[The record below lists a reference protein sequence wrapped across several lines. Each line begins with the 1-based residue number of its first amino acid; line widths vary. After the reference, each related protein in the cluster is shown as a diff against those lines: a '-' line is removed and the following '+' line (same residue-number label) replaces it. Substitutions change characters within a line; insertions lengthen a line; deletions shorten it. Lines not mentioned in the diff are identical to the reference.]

1 MSASKRE
8 ASLQKFENFLL
19 QASEEVAVVGK
30 QLETLTSKYASV
42 LEYFG
47 EEELKSD
54 ALFTTLMRFSL
65 VFKATA
71 EAHVRQIKREAAN
84 EARAAKAAVA
94 KSGRA
99 SKDDGMER
107 ERSFTGLGKENPP
120 KQKVNRRQS
129 IM

>member
-1 MSASKRE
+1 M
-8 ASLQKFENFLL
+8 
-19 QASEEVAVVGK
+19 
-30 QLETLTSKYASV
+30 
-42 LEYFG
+42 EYFG

-99 SKDDGMER
+99 S
-107 ERSFTGLGKENPP
+107 
-120 KQKVNRRQS
+120 
-129 IM
+129 